1 MVTPSEARDIEG
13 SLHQYDQDDGT
24 PVLHSEYYRWLDVLS
39 THVHSMVVADL
50 SNQFPGLAADFPGNA
65 KEMRSRS
72 DKDNVGQNLENEHSG
87 YFHEHGKCRIVI
99 VSEDGRQKEE

>member
-1 MVTPSEARDIEG
+1 MVIPSEVRDIEG
-13 SLHQYDQDDGT
+13 GHHQYDQDGGT
-24 PVLHSEYYRWLDVLS
+24 PVLHSEYCRWLDVLS

-50 SNQFPGLAADFPGNA
+50 SNQFPGLAVDFPGNA

-72 DKDNVGQNLENEHSG
+72 DKDNEGQNLVNENSG